1 MQGFL
6 LINKPSGMTSFAV
19 CAALRRI
26 TGERRIGHTG
36 TLDPMAT
43 GVLPV
48 FIGRP
53 TSLCDYLLCADKR
66 YTARVKLGIATDT
79 DDITGNIIKESK
91 PVTDI
96 KVIKQTLESFV
107 GTQQQFPPIY
117 SAIKKDGVALYKLAR
132 KGQEVEVAAREIT
145 VHSITLLSDVNEHA
159 EFDIDVV
166 CSKGTYIRSL
176 CRDIGEKLGCYATL
190 SKLERTKT
198 GSFTLDEC
206 VSLDILNSENINDYI
221 LPAECSLPHLRSIT
235 VTEKQAVRF
244 SNGGELDIE
253 RIKSDFYEDG
263 EIIKVFCNNVFL
275 GLGKADL
282 NTKQLC
288 VKCVLTQYK
297 M

>member
-19 CAALRRI
+19 CAKLRRI

-79 DDITGNIIKESK
+79 DDITGNVIKEGT
-91 PVTDI
+91 PVTDMEL
-96 KVIKQTLESFV
+96 IKQTLNGFV
-107 GTQQQFPPIY
+107 GTQQQLPPIY

-132 KGQEVEVAAREIT
+132 KGEEVEVTPREIT
-145 VHSITLLSDVNEHA
+145 VHSITLLSDINENA
-159 EFDIDVV
+159 EFCIDVV

-176 CRDIGEKLGCYATL
+176 CRDIGEKIGCYATL

-198 GSFTLDEC
+198 GSFTLQEC
-206 VSLDILNSENINDYI
+206 VPLDTLNSENISSYI
-221 LPAECSLPHLRSIT
+221 LPADYSLPHLRSVT

-244 SNGGELDIE
+244 SNGGELDTE
-253 RIKSDFYEDG
+253 RVKSQFTGDG
-263 EIIKVFCNNVFL
+263 EIVKVFCNNVFL

-282 NTKQLC
+282 NNKQLC

-297 M
+297 I